1 MANIFHTSIPLVLN
15 QKRILVLVLL
25 TQLKWC
31 KKTLREKHL
40 QPMELPLYINNTT
53 MCLGIVNILYSKIQY
68 HQWNTIIKYYTP
80 LISQLSTNLNNFQQY
95 PGLHLQPTSPSTLFL
110 IIPPSTKYDP
120 YPMRNFSL
128 GLSHHYYYHAF
139 TCCD

>member
-40 QPMELPLYINNTT
+40 QPMELQLYINNTT

-68 HQWNTIIKYYTP
+68 HQ
-80 LISQLSTNLNNFQQY
+80 
-95 PGLHLQPTSPSTLFL
+95 
-110 IIPPSTKYDP
+110 
-120 YPMRNFSL
+120 
-128 GLSHHYYYHAF
+128 
-139 TCCD
+139 